1 MVSVMVGLREFSPM
15 EKKSPVLSVL
25 VVDDEPLIRWSL
37 AEALTECG
45 HHVVESGDAYAARN
59 ALRSAPAGFDVI
71 LLDFR
76 LPDSED
82 LALLTAIRKLTP
94 RSQVILMT
102 AYGTPEVI
110 SNALDLGAFRVVTK
124 PFELH
129 EMANLVTEAAASTRP
144 S

>member
-1 MVSVMVGLREFSPM
+1 MVSEAVRLREFSRM

-37 AEALTECG
+37 AEALSDCG
-45 HHVVESGDAYAARN
+45 YQVVETGDAQAT
-59 ALRSAPAGFDVI
+59 RSAVRSALEGFDVI

-82 LALLTAIRKLTP
+82 LALLAAIRKLTP

-102 AYGTPEVI
+102 AFGTPEVI
-110 SNALDLGAFRVVTK
+110 SGALDLGAFRVVTK

-129 EMANLVTEAAASTRP
+129 EMADLVAQAGAAPRP

>member
-1 MVSVMVGLREFSPM
+1 M

-45 HHVVESGDAYAARN
+45 HQVVESGDAFAARN
-59 ALRSAPAGFDVI
+59 ALRVAPGGFDVI

-102 AYGTPEVI
+102 AYGTPEVV
-110 SNALDLGAFRVVTK
+110 SGALDLGAFRVVTK

-129 EMANLVTEAAASTRP
+129 EMANLVTEAAASPRP